1 MTTEYKEYGNTNND
15 IGGVKFS
22 QIIPLMSE
30 VHRTNGKFVPNI
42 GIPAA
47 MKQKEEVIVERVM
60 EHCGF
65 KTVMACVLGIL
76 SLLFAI
82 LFIYIFPIK

>member
-1 MTTEYKEYGNTNND
+1 MSGD
-15 IGGVKFS
+15 INEADGVKFS
-22 QIIPLMSE
+22 QIIPLMEE
-30 VHRTNGKFVPNI
+30 VHRANGKFVPNV

-65 KTVMACVLGIL
+65 KTVMACVLGELCIE
-76 SLLFAI
+76 
-82 LFIYIFPIK
+82 

>member
-1 MTTEYKEYGNTNND
+1 MTTVENEDPATTFNHA
-15 IGGVKFS
+15 GGVQFS
-22 QIIPLMSE
+22 RIIPLMEE
-30 VHRTNGKFVPNI
+30 VHRTNGKFVPNV

-65 KTVMACVLGIL
+65 KTVMACVLGM
-76 SLLFAI
+76 SNA
-82 LFIYIFPIK
+82 

>member
-1 MTTEYKEYGNTNND
+1 MTTEHNEYSTSD
-15 IGGVKFS
+15 IDGIKFS
-22 QIIPLMSE
+22 QIIPLMGE
-30 VHRTNGKFVPNI
+30 VHRTNGKFVPNV

-65 KTVMACVLGIL
+65 KTVMACVLGL
-76 SLLFAI
+76 LLFLLSI
-82 LFIYIFPIK
+82 NSFNHSKFSD